1 MKANSALLKEMAEA
15 AKKATFVVSKYKP
28 VAMITLEEYAKTFD
42 RRYKTVDTTKP
53 LVIMFFPPKD
63 WEDKIEGLDD
73 DEIEKLKRLYM
84 KARFTSKFGD
94 TLDIDLS
101 THSTLE
107 EDDTVDC
114 KDCRFVYFQS
124 LNGKGWKVCDPSCL
138 DAIIEALED

>member
-15 AKKATFVVSKYKP
+15 AQKATFVISVYKP

-42 RRYKTVDTTKP
+42 NRYKEVDTTIP
-53 LVIMFFPPKD
+53 LVVMFFPPED
-63 WEDKIEGLDD
+63 WEKKIKGKTD

-84 KARFTSKFGD
+84 KVRYTSKFGD

-107 EDDTVDC
+107 EDDTVEC
-114 KDCRFVYFQS
+114 KDCRFVYFKS

-138 DAIIEALED
+138 DDIIEALED